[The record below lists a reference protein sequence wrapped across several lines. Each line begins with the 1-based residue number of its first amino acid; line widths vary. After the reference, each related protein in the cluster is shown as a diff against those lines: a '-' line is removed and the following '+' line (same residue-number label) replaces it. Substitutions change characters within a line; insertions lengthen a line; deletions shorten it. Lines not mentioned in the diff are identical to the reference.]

1 MGVIN
6 TGSAPKA
13 LWPGVNHFYGEAYN
27 ELPTEYTM
35 LFDRET
41 STKAYE
47 EDVGVM
53 GFGLANV
60 TGEGESVKYDSSSQA
75 FINRYI
81 HKKYTL
87 GFRITREAYEDNQYD
102 LSALGKKDAMA
113 LAFSMRQ
120 TKEIVAANVYNRFTT
135 SGYTYGDGV
144 VLGSASHP
152 LYGGGTF
159 SNMPAVAADLSEAAL
174 EQACIDIAGFVNDR
188 GLKVALLPKTL
199 IIPKELI
206 FEAER
211 ILKSVLQN
219 DTANNAI
226 NVLKNLNMFPGG
238 AKVNHYLTDSDAW
251 FIRTNC
257 PDGMKY
263 FERKADSFAMDN
275 EFNTA
280 DALFKAS
287 ARYSFGNTD
296 PRGIYGCIG
305 A

>member
-6 TGSAPKA
+6 TGSFAKA
-13 LWPGVNHFYGEAYN
+13 LWPGVNKWYGEAYN
-27 ELPTEYTM
+27 ELPVEYTI
-35 LFDRET
+35 LFDKE
-41 STKAYE
+41 SSNKAYE
-47 EDVGVM
+47 EDVGSM

-60 TGEGESVKYDSSSQA
+60 TGEGEPVKYDTASQA
-75 FINRYI
+75 YINRYI

-87 GFRITREAYEDNQYD
+87 GFRITEEAIDDNQYD
-102 LSALGKKDAMA
+102 LSTLGRKDAKA

-120 TKEIVAANVYNRFTT
+120 TKEIVAANIYNRATT

-159 SNMPAVAADLSEAAL
+159 SNMPAIACDLSEAAL
-174 EQACIDIAGFVNDR
+174 EQSVIDIAGFVNDR
-188 GLKVALLPKTL
+188 GLKVAILPQTL
-199 IIPKELI
+199 IILKEDI

-219 DTANNAI
+219 DTSNNAV
-226 NVLKNLNMFPGG
+226 NALKTLNMFPGG
-238 AKVNHYLTDSDAW
+238 AKVNHYLTDTGAW
-251 FIRTNC
+251 YIRTNC

-275 EFNTA
+275 DFNTA
-280 DALFKAS
+280 DAMFKAS

-296 PRGIYGCIG
+296 PRGIYISAG